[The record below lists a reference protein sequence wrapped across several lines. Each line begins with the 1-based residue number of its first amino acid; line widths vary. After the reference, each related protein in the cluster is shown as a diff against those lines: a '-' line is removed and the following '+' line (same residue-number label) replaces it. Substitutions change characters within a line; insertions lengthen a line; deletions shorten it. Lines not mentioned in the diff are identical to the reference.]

1 AAGPTGGKIVFSSRD
16 KKGNRIFEANS
27 DSPEK
32 IALIHCVGSR
42 DENYNPYC
50 SRVCCM
56 YSLKMAHLV
65 KEKLPDAE
73 VSEYYI
79 DMRAFGKGYEEF
91 YERIKR
97 EGIDIIRG
105 RTAKVEEKNGHL
117 VLRSEDIEGMKL
129 IEKEVD
135 MVVLAVGLEPGE
147 DSQKLAKSLN
157 LLTDDI
163 GWFAELDSTN
173 QPVNTVRGGI
183 FVAGVCQ
190 GPKDIPDSVAQG
202 SAAAARV
209 IQSVINGKVK
219 KGLSDLS
226 YNDIETKV
234 NELISTEE

>member
-1 AAGPTGGKIVFSSRD
+1 
-16 KKGNRIFEANS
+16 
-27 DSPEK
+27 
-32 IALIHCVGSR
+32 
-42 DENYNPYC
+42 
-50 SRVCCM
+50 
-56 YSLKMAHLV
+56 
-65 KEKLPDAE
+65 
-73 VSEYYI
+73 
-79 DMRAFGKGYEEF
+79 
-91 YERIKR
+91 
-97 EGIDIIRG
+97 
-105 RTAKVEEKNGHL
+105 
-117 VLRSEDIEGMKL
+117 MKL

-209 IQSVINGKVK
+209 IQSVINSKVK

-226 YNDIETKV
+226 YNDIEIKV

>member
-1 AAGPTGGKIVFSSRD
+1 
-16 KKGNRIFEANS
+16 
-27 DSPEK
+27 
-32 IALIHCVGSR
+32 
-42 DENYNPYC
+42 
-50 SRVCCM
+50 M

-91 YERIKR
+91 YERIKK

-105 RTAKVEEKNGHL
+105 RTAKVEEKNGNL

-135 MVVLAVGLEPGE
+135 MVVLSVGLEPGE

-157 LLTDDI
+157 ILTDDV
-163 GWFAELDSTN
+163 GWFTELDSTN
-173 QPVNTVRGGI
+173 QTVNTVRGGI

-209 IQSVINGKVK
+209 IQSVINNKIK

-234 NELISTEE
+234 NELISTEG

>member
-1 AAGPTGGKIVFSSRD
+1 MQ
-16 KKGNRIFEANS
+16 RI
-27 DSPEK
+27 
-32 IALIHCVGSR
+32 
-42 DENYNPYC
+42 
-50 SRVCCM
+50 
-56 YSLKMAHLV
+56 
-65 KEKLPDAE
+65 KLPKTILFVCTGNTCRSVMAE
-73 VSEYYI
+73 GIFQKMLKEMGKEDFKFISSGTNVLPG
-79 DMRAFGKGYEEF
+79 MRPPREVEGMMK
-91 YERIKR
+91 K

-105 RTAKVEEKNGHL
+105 RTAKIEEKNGHL

-135 MVVLAVGLEPGE
+135 MVVLAIGLEPGE

-157 LLTDDI
+157 LLTDDV

-209 IQSVINGKVK
+209 IQSVINNKVK

-234 NELISTEE
+234 NELENTKVKHG